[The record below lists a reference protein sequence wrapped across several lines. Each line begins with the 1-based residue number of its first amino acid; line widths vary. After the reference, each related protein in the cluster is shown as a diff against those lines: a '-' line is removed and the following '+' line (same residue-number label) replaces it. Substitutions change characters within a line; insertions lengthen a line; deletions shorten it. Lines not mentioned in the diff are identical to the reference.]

1 MTCTICGQPIRQRLL
16 PHMVRY
22 CSPVCSRLARQ
33 QRQQR
38 QRGPGRPKG
47 SRNEPYD
54 ISDAEIDRRFLMA
67 KARLSYQQRKEQS
80 VALGG

>member
-22 CSPVCSRLARQ
+22 CSPTCSRLA
-33 QRQQR
+33 RQQR

-54 ISDAEIDRRFLMA
+54 VSDAEIERRFLVA
-67 KARLSYQQRKEQS
+67 KAQQDYSRRKQQS